1 MMNYKFKE
9 LIFSFDNYLARPM
22 VSKIKRKVE
31 SEEAEVSEKI
41 KEMNKQIRAIKNK
54 SNRDLLGGRK
64 KKHDWEGKIFQNY
77 KLAKISNHFS
87 TCKFKQFLS
96 PQWTTNVQKSN
107 ASFDGGT
114 SFILICL
121 ENLFQNKKD
130 LNLTSG

>member
-54 SNRDLLGGRK
+54 SNRDLLGGRRK
-64 KKHDWEGKIFQNY
+64 SMTGKVKFFKITSSQKFRIIFQHAN
-77 KLAKISNHFS
+77 LSNFYHLNGRQ
-87 TCKFKQFLS
+87 TYRNRM
-96 PQWTTNVQKSN
+96 P
-107 ASFDGGT
+107 ASMEERP
-114 SFILICL
+114 S
-121 ENLFQNKKD
+121 
-130 LNLTSG
+130 S